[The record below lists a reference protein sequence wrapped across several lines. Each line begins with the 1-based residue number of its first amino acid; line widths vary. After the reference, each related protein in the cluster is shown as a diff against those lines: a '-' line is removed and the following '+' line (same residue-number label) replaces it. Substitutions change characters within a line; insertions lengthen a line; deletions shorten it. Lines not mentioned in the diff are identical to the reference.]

1 MVIDTSAIVAIL
13 LAEPEAA
20 AFERLI
26 GAAPVARISAATLVE
41 LGVVVDTFRD
51 PIIVSLLERM
61 LDDTP
66 IVVEPLTETQARIAS
81 DAHQRFGRSSGHPAR
96 LNMGDCFSYALARDL
111 DEPLLFKGNDFA
123 QTDIELVVDQG
134 GGRRLSEVVASYGAA

>member
-1 MVIDTSAIVAIL
+1 MIDTSAIVAIL
-13 LAEPEAA
+13 LAEPEAG

-26 GAAPVARISAATLVE
+26 GDAPVARISAATLVE

-51 PIIVSLLERM
+51 PVVASLLERL
-61 LDDTP
+61 LDDSR
-66 IVVEPLTETQARIAS
+66 ILVEPLTGVQARIAR

-111 DEPLLFKGNDFA
+111 NEPLLFKGRDFTH
-123 QTDIELVVDQG
+123 TDIELVVDNG
-134 GGRRLSEVVASYGAA
+134 GGRRLSEIVASYGAV